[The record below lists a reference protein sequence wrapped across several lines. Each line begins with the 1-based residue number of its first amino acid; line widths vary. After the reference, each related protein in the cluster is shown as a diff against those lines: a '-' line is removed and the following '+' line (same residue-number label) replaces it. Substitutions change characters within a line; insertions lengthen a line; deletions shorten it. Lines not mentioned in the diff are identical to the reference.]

1 MTQIYGLK
9 NSYDHKK
16 KTELEKKWKK
26 KRFMEKKTTLDDF
39 INII

>member
-16 KTELEKKWKK
+16 NRTRKNGK